1 MSKVITKSKNI
12 HCFQDSGENESE
24 DCEYIRMMITEID
37 ELNLKL
43 NEERKKNDK
52 NEAYIQILEEELQEI
67 YKKYTKLQDDIK
79 YLEDFKQHSKMSAEN
94 IKNKIKEKITTS
106 KTDKY
111 EKLNTDELRK
121 IAKER
126 LNTLKQKLNVNIK

>member
-1 MSKVITKSKNI
+1 M
-12 HCFQDSGENESE
+12 
-24 DCEYIRMMITEID
+24 
-37 ELNLKL
+37 
-43 NEERKKNDK
+43 
-52 NEAYIQILEEELQEI
+52 
-67 YKKYTKLQDDIK
+67 
-79 YLEDFKQHSKMSAEN
+79 EDFKQHSKMSAEN

>member
-1 MSKVITKSKNI
+1 
-12 HCFQDSGENESE
+12 
-24 DCEYIRMMITEID
+24 MMITEID